1 MVTPACVS
9 LVTCLLIEPESL
21 YLLPTGWI
29 TGIKFQTGAEIVLP
43 TTKIQITAFLMDVM
57 KGKDQQHHGEIG

>member
-1 MVTPACVS
+1 M
-9 LVTCLLIEPESL
+9 
-21 YLLPTGWI
+21 GWI
-29 TGIKFQTGAEIVLP
+29 TGIKFQTGTEIILP

>member
-1 MVTPACVS
+1 M
-9 LVTCLLIEPESL
+9 
-21 YLLPTGWI
+21 GWI

-43 TTKIQITAFLMDVM
+43 TIKIQITAFLMHVM